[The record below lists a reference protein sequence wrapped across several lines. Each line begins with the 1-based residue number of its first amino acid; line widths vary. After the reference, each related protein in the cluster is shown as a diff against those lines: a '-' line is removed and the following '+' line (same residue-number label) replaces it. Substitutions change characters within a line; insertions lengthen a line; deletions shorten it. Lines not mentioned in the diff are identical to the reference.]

1 MPDETKTAAKPAAPT
16 REERIQKIA
25 AERSALCGGALGRD
39 TLIEVATRQ
48 VDHDDSQAAADAAA
62 APAPEAPKTG
72 NGKGG
77 K

>member
-48 VDHDDSQAAADAAA
+48 VDHDDAQAAAEAAA
-62 APAPEAPKTG
+62 APPPEATKTG

>member
-1 MPDETKTAAKPAAPT
+1 MADETNPKAGAKPATPT

-39 TLIEVATRQ
+39 TLLEVATRQ
-48 VDHDDSQAAADAAA
+48 VDHDDAQAAAE
-62 APAPEAPKTG
+62 APAAEPAKPPG
-72 NGKGG
+72 GKG

>member
-1 MPDETKTAAKPAAPT
+1 MADDTKTQTKPTAPT

-25 AERSALCGGALGRD
+25 AERSAICNGALGRD

-48 VDHDDSQAAADAAA
+48 VDHDDAQAAAE
-62 APAPEAPKTG
+62 APAEPPKTG
-72 NGKGG
+72 NGKG

>member
-1 MPDETKTAAKPAAPT
+1 MPDETKSAAKPAAPT

-39 TLIEVATRQ
+39 TLLEVAGRQ
-48 VDHDDSQAAADAAA
+48 VDHEDAMAAAEAAA
-62 APAPEAPKTG
+62 AAAAEPTKPTG
-72 NGKGG
+72 GKG

>member
-1 MPDETKTAAKPAAPT
+1 MPDETKNPAKPAAPT

-25 AERSALCGGALGRD
+25 AERSAICNGALGRD

-48 VDHDDSQAAADAAA
+48 VDHDDAQAAAE
-62 APAPEAPKTG
+62 APAEPPKTG
-72 NGKGG
+72 NGKG

>member
-1 MPDETKTAAKPAAPT
+1 MADETKPAAKPAAPT

-25 AERSALCGGALGRD
+25 TERTALCNGALGRD

-48 VDHDDSQAAADAAA
+48 VDHDDAQAAAEAAA
-62 APAPEAPKTG
+62 APPADPPKT